1 VTAELQ
7 PSQQRLLCPLL
18 LSLRQLSTASVTT
31 AVAISTTLT
40 QHRYDCHCHCHY
52 RTAVAAQDKDWK
64 IRAGKDMQA
73 LGRRLG
79 HKNRRAHTRGEWG
92 TGLNDPWKSYG
103 KSTAFLLLL
112 GLVHGS
118 SAFAVDLAIV
128 DMQKLRQ
135 SFSDGRCVL
144 LLAITCI
151 LYS

>member
-1 VTAELQ
+1 
-7 PSQQRLLCPLL
+7 
-18 LSLRQLSTASVTT
+18 
-31 AVAISTTLT
+31 
-40 QHRYDCHCHCHY
+40 
-52 RTAVAAQDKDWK
+52 
-64 IRAGKDMQA
+64 MQA

-79 HKNRRAHTRGEWG
+79 HKNRRTHTRGEWG

-144 LLAITCI
+144 LLTDCAYYTKMYCI
-151 LYS
+151 LHHCTLIELCI